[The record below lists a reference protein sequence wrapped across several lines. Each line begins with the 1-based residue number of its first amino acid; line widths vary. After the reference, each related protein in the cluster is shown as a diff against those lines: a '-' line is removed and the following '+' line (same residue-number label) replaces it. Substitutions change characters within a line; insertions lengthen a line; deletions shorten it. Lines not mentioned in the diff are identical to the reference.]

1 MMKVYRIEHRV
12 NGLGPMAG
20 NQITSIDF
28 KSHASPFYSMVYQ
41 EFAMLKAKSSGWDG
55 LSDSKYRF
63 GVVNQN
69 LLMMVATTPN
79 LRKLLQLGY
88 RFVELTLNKD
98 CEYIVL
104 EDGQVMYDSTAV
116 QEKVEIC
123 EKEILK

>member
-12 NGLGPMAG
+12 NGRGPMAG

-28 KSHASPFYSMVYQ
+28 KDHTSPFYSQVYR
-41 EFAMLKAKSSGWDG
+41 EFVVRKGSSWKG

-63 GVVNQN
+63 GVVNQKS
-69 LLMMVATTPN
+69 LMMVATTPN
-79 LRKLLQLGY
+79 LRKLLELGY

>member
-1 MMKVYRIEHRV
+1 MMKVYRIEHRE

-20 NQITSIDF
+20 NQITSVSF
-28 KSHASPFYSMVYQ
+28 KPHTSPFYSQVYIDYTTK
-41 EFAMLKAKSSGWDG
+41 KAKSSGWGG

-63 GVVNQN
+63 GVVDRK
-69 LLMMVATTPN
+69 LLLMVATTPN
-79 LRKLLQLGY
+79 LRKLMELGY
-88 RFVELTLNKD
+88 RFVELKLNEE

-123 EKEILK
+123 EKEIL